1 MEEKICKEVAEQ
13 EFERWGE
20 AMDLDFNVSA
30 MLKEDSVEFE
40 RMKAKIVKALMRG
53 SLIIDDCGRAVY
65 TPTNPESGHKD
76 PITFKERTGAMI
88 MAIDRFKKN
97 QQAAAGYAMMAELC
111 GLPPKTFAGLV
122 GFDIKVCEA
131 MFALLME

>member
-65 TPTNPESGHKD
+65 TPTNPESGYKE

-88 MAIDRFKKN
+88 MGIDRFKKN
-97 QQAAAGYAMMAELC
+97 QQAAASYAMMAELC
-111 GLPPKTFAGLV
+111 GLPAKAFAGLV